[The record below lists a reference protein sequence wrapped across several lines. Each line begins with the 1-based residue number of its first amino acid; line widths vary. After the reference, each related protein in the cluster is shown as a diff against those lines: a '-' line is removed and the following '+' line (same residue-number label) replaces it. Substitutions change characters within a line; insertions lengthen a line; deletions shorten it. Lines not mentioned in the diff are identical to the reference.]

1 MYMTPN
7 QSTSYR
13 LCLIPSSPFVIM
25 RLESSAHWKSA
36 VSFLNKE
43 QIQICSTPTESRF
56 ITQITHY
63 RLSKLSLSTPLLLC
77 CRLMVETP
85 EMVCKL
91 HAIASLLID
100 AGTDLAVCDS
110 AGISAC
116 SLIFRSR
123 HGLAYLESF
132 VYRYIDPLALEE
144 MTSSNAWIL
153 AALARSFP
161 TFQRC
166 LENQLAEYRTPM
178 SLSSCRRPIDR
189 TVTQFNFENQLSGI
203 KQTSVTIRTNF
214 LGALCTEGNVSMIA
228 PFLDCGIDLDELEP
242 KSFSTYIRIAARH
255 GQLETIL
262 ALMEAGASVDVQPS
276 DPQAELREWD
286 SIIRDLGPVED
297 LLERWFSLRE
307 GRGTYTGEPENEYWI
322 LTKLLQSPTFNGSN
336 VLFKA
341 IWTSQPPDIFKCLLN
356 AGCGRRDN
364 TAPKSW
370 CQKVKGSEVIEAV
383 KSNNPNF
390 NLLLSYGLGIECEDC
405 MKYTALLHALDR
417 GEGCV
422 DFTKTLIDAGA
433 DLVRRTG
440 SGFTPLEFA
449 EKNMKAKHPRLPNPA
464 WTRKA
469 WKLRPVSL
477 EEDQRSYNLL
487 KKAIR
492 EKNLPRE
499 KISLKGETIH
509 SDLMEH

>member
-1 MYMTPN
+1 M
-7 QSTSYR
+7 
-13 LCLIPSSPFVIM
+13 
-25 RLESSAHWKSA
+25 A
-36 VSFLNKE
+36 
-43 QIQICSTPTESRF
+43 
-56 ITQITHY
+56 
-63 RLSKLSLSTPLLLC
+63 
-77 CRLMVETP
+77 ETP
-85 EMVCKL
+85 ELVYRL
-91 HAIASLLID
+91 QAIASLLIH
-100 AGTDLAVCDS
+100 AGTNLSVCDP
-110 AGISAC
+110 AGTSAC

-132 VYRYIDPLALEE
+132 VYRYIDPLALED
-144 MTSSNAWIL
+144 MVSANAWVL

-166 LENQLAEYRTPM
+166 LESQLAEYRTPM
-178 SLSSCRRPIDR
+178 ILSSCRRPIDR
-189 TVTQFNFENQLSGI
+189 TITQFNLESQITGV
-203 KQTSVTIRTNF
+203 KQASVAIRTNF
-214 LGALCTEGNVSMIA
+214 LGALCMGGTLSMIA

-255 GQLETIL
+255 GQLNTIL

-276 DPQAELREWD
+276 DPRAKLREWD
-286 SIIRDLGPVED
+286 SIIRDLGPVEV

-307 GRGTYTGEPENEYWI
+307 GRPTYTGEPENEYWI

-341 IWTSQPPDIFKCLLN
+341 IWTSQPPDIFKCLLD

-383 KSNNPNF
+383 KSNNPNI
-390 NLLLSYGLGIECEDC
+390 NLLLDYGLGMECEDC
-405 MKYTALLHALDR
+405 IKFTALLHSLDR
-417 GEGCV
+417 GKGCV

-440 SGFTPLEFA
+440 SGFTPLEYA

-464 WTRKA
+464 WTLRA
-469 WKLRPVSL
+469 WELRPVSL
-477 EEDQRSYNLL
+477 EEDQYSYNLL

-492 EKNLPRE
+492 ENNPSRE

-509 SDLMEH
+509 SDLLGH

>member
-1 MYMTPN
+1 M
-7 QSTSYR
+7 
-13 LCLIPSSPFVIM
+13 
-25 RLESSAHWKSA
+25 A
-36 VSFLNKE
+36 
-43 QIQICSTPTESRF
+43 
-56 ITQITHY
+56 
-63 RLSKLSLSTPLLLC
+63 
-77 CRLMVETP
+77 ETP
-85 EMVCKL
+85 ELVYRL
-91 HAIASLLID
+91 HAIASLLIH
-100 AGTDLAVCDS
+100 AGTDLAVCDP

-132 VYRYIDPLALEE
+132 VYRYIDPLALQE
-144 MTSSNAWIL
+144 MASANAWVL

-161 TFQRC
+161 TFQKC

-189 TVTQFNFENQLSGI
+189 TVTQFNFENQI
-203 KQTSVTIRTNF
+203 TEVKQASVTIRTNF
-214 LGALCTEGNVSMIA
+214 LGALCTEGTLSMIA

-276 DPQAELREWD
+276 DPRAKLREWD

-307 GRGTYTGEPENEYWI
+307 GRPTYTGEPENEYWI

-364 TAPKSW
+364 TAPESW
-370 CQKVKGSEVIEAV
+370 CQKVKGSEIIEAV
-383 KSNNPNF
+383 KSNNPNI
-390 NLLLSYGLGIECEDC
+390 NLLLDYGLGMECEDC
-405 MKYTALLHALDR
+405 IKFTALLHSLDR
-417 GEGCV
+417 GKGCV

-449 EKNMKAKHPRLPNPA
+449 AKNMNAKHPRLPNPA
-464 WTRKA
+464 WTLRA
-469 WKLRPVSL
+469 WELRPVSL
-477 EEDQRSYNLL
+477 EEDQHSYNLL
-487 KKAIR
+487 KMAIR

-499 KISLKGETIH
+499 KISLKGETVLSYLLGH
-509 SDLMEH
+509 

>member
-1 MYMTPN
+1 M
-7 QSTSYR
+7 
-13 LCLIPSSPFVIM
+13 
-25 RLESSAHWKSA
+25 A
-36 VSFLNKE
+36 
-43 QIQICSTPTESRF
+43 
-56 ITQITHY
+56 
-63 RLSKLSLSTPLLLC
+63 
-77 CRLMVETP
+77 ETP
-85 EMVCKL
+85 EQAYRL
-91 HAIASLLID
+91 HAIASLLIH
-100 AGTDLAVCDS
+100 AGTDLAVCDP

-132 VYRYIDPLALEE
+132 VYRYIDPLALQD
-144 MTSSNAWIL
+144 MASANAWVL

-161 TFQRC
+161 TFQKC

-178 SLSSCRRPIDR
+178 SLSSCRRPIDQNI
-189 TVTQFNFENQLSGI
+189 TQFNFENQI
-203 KQTSVTIRTNF
+203 TEVKQASVTIRTNF
-214 LGALCTEGNVSMIA
+214 LGALCTGGTRSMIA

-242 KSFSTYIRIAARH
+242 KSFYTYIRIAARH

-276 DPQAELREWD
+276 DPRAKLREWD

-297 LLERWFSLRE
+297 LLERWFSLRK
-307 GRGTYTGEPENEYWI
+307 GRPIYTGEPENEYWI

-341 IWTSQPPDIFKCLLN
+341 IWTSQPPNIFKCLLN

-370 CQKVKGSEVIEAV
+370 CQKVKGSEIIEAV
-383 KSNNPNF
+383 KSNNPNI
-390 NLLLSYGLGIECEDC
+390 NLLLGYGLGMECEDC
-405 MKYTALLHALDR
+405 IKFTALLHSLDR
-417 GEGCV
+417 GKGCV

-464 WTRKA
+464 WTRRA
-469 WKLRPVSL
+469 WELRPVTL
-477 EEDQRSYNLL
+477 EEDQRAYKLL
-487 KKAIR
+487 KMAIKEKDILR
-492 EKNLPRE
+492 EKRGFGGKSSRQNILSF
-499 KISLKGETIH
+499 IVLETWNTY
-509 SDLMEH
+509 

>member
-1 MYMTPN
+1 MTDIPELV
-7 QSTSYR
+7 YR
-13 LCLIPSSPFVIM
+13 
-25 RLESSAHWKSA
+25 
-36 VSFLNKE
+36 
-43 QIQICSTPTESRF
+43 
-56 ITQITHY
+56 
-63 RLSKLSLSTPLLLC
+63 
-77 CRLMVETP
+77 
-85 EMVCKL
+85 L
-91 HAIASLLID
+91 HAIASLLIY
-100 AGTDLAVCDS
+100 AGTDLAVCDP
-110 AGISAC
+110 AGSSAC

-132 VYRYIDPLALEE
+132 VYRYIDPLNLQEVA
-144 MTSSNAWIL
+144 SANAWVL

-166 LENQLAEYRTPM
+166 LENQLAEYRTPI

-189 TVTQFNFENQLSGI
+189 TVTQFNFENQITGV
-203 KQTSVTIRTNF
+203 KQASVTIRTNF
-214 LGALCTEGNVSMIA
+214 LGALCTGGTLPMIA

-255 GQLETIL
+255 GQLEMIL

-276 DPQAELREWD
+276 DPRAKLREWD

-307 GRGTYTGEPENEYWI
+307 GRSIYTGEPENEYWI

-336 VLFKA
+336 AVFKA
-341 IWTSQPPDIFKCLLN
+341 LWTRQPLPILKCLLD

-364 TAPKSW
+364 TAPESW
-370 CQKVKGSEVIEAV
+370 CQKVRGSEIIEAV
-383 KSNNPNF
+383 KSNNPNI
-390 NLLLSYGLGIECEDC
+390 NILLNYGLGMECEDC
-405 MKYTALLHALDR
+405 IKFTALLHALDR
-417 GEGCV
+417 GQGSI

-449 EKNMKAKHPRLPNPA
+449 AKNMKAKHPRLPNPA
-464 WTRKA
+464 WTRRA
-469 WKLRPVSL
+469 WELRPVSL
-477 EEDQRSYNLL
+477 EEDQYAYKLL
-487 KKAIR
+487 KMAIE

-499 KISLKGETIH
+499 KH
-509 SDLMEH
+509 SFGGRNFQIRFS